1 MKIWKQIGDCESFR
15 HEPSVDLNYSD
26 SWPTGQQR
34 SRISQAEQC
43 QHRDIWWVQNVQVVQ
58 KGLLSI
64 DFWIWNFN
72 FMKLYTFK
80 MKYRYKILQITSNS
94 DFILKDLFVFDIK
107 IYSIMLSQKRINIY
121 INVFKWEAFEYFF
134 SKYSVCTLY
143 IFHNLES
150 T

>member
-43 QHRDIWWVQNVQVVQ
+43 QHRNIWWVQNVQVVQ
-58 KGLLSI
+58 KEDYCPLISGFEISI
-64 DFWIWNFN
+64 LWNYIHV
-72 FMKLYTFK
+72 KW
-80 MKYRYKILQITSNS
+80 SNS
-94 DFILKDLFVFDIK
+94 DFLLKDLPVCDIK

-121 INVFKWEAFEYFF
+121 INVFKLEAFDYFF
-134 SKYSVCTLY
+134 FKVFSLHFVYRY
-143 IFHNLES
+143 IS
-150 T
+150 